1 MEDSSWKTKGSR
13 GRDAVSDLRVNI
25 FFLSKRLLL
34 LRRSFLESQT
44 LISGRLVFPPARRGQ
59 PKETTRSSRGG
70 YTRSQNMLII
80 IAGWKVAIH
89 HHLHSWVGEE
99 WTDHEETKRLRPAA
113 ACCIAMRQNGADWN
127 RLFYRIWLNRQ
138 LLDRFVIND
147 ATHEWASHEQ
157 MAHKATGRLSAV
169 FMARH

>member
-25 FFLSKRLLL
+25 FLSKRLLL

-59 PKETTRSSRGG
+59 AKETTRSSRGG

-80 IAGWKVAIH
+80 IAG
-89 HHLHSWVGEE
+89 
-99 WTDHEETKRLRPAA
+99 
-113 ACCIAMRQNGADWN
+113 
-127 RLFYRIWLNRQ
+127 
-138 LLDRFVIND
+138 
-147 ATHEWASHEQ
+147 
-157 MAHKATGRLSAV
+157 
-169 FMARH
+169 